1 MRSFVFRWLT
11 TTVAVMVAASVLHGI
26 RYDSVGSLIGAAL
39 LLGILNAFVRPVLLI
54 LSAPLI
60 LLTLGFFILVVNGL
74 LLWFV
79 PNIVPGF
86 HVDNFGSAFWGAIV
100 IGLVSWMQRI
110 FPWQRRPRS
119 CLDPPHSNQER
130 ARSRYRTGRS
140 LMTYCLGML
149 CRTGAVFLSDSRTSA
164 GMDNITMR
172 SKMRVYEKPSER
184 VICIMTSGNLSL
196 TQATLALIDDDLVLA
211 NNEPASETIMNTQ
224 TLYETARYVG
234 TKVRAV
240 EKRDRVALEADGFDF
255 NINLIVGGQIAGMTP
270 EIHLIYPQG
279 NSIHATRDYPFL
291 QIGETKYGK
300 PILDRG
306 FNYETS
312 LSDAVKF
319 GIISIDATMK
329 SNVAVGPPI
338 DLLCY
343 ELDSLVANLR
353 MRLDE
358 DDPYLQEIGRKW
370 QNGIV
375 KLVKDMPAPEFT
387 KPSLGFATAA

>member
-1 MRSFVFRWLT
+1 
-11 TTVAVMVAASVLHGI
+11 
-26 RYDSVGSLIGAAL
+26 
-39 LLGILNAFVRPVLLI
+39 
-54 LSAPLI
+54 
-60 LLTLGFFILVVNGL
+60 
-74 LLWFV
+74 
-79 PNIVPGF
+79 
-86 HVDNFGSAFWGAIV
+86 
-100 IGLVSWMQRI
+100 
-110 FPWQRRPRS
+110 
-119 CLDPPHSNQER
+119 
-130 ARSRYRTGRS
+130 
-140 LMTYCLGML
+140 MTYCLGML

-172 SKMRVYEKPSER
+172 SKMRVYEKPGER

-196 TQATLALIDDDLVLA
+196 TQATLALIDDDLILA
-211 NNEPASETIMNTQ
+211 NNEPASETIMTTQ

-255 NINLIVGGQIAGMTP
+255 NINLIVGGQIAGLTP

-279 NSIHATRDYPFL
+279 NSIHATRDCPFL

-375 KLVKDMPAPEFT
+375 KLVKDMPAPDFT
-387 KPSLGFATAA
+387 KPFSRFRHRCVGTTGVCQNMRHHKSSRRRSHYLCPCRRAWVQFLARKRALPCASKRGGVDHANCPIASFALRYW